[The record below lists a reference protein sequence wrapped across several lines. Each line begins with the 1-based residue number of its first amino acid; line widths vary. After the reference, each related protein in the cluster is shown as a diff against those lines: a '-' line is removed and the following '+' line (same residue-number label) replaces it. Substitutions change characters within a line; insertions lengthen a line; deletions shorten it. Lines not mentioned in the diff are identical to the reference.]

1 MRKLRERPL
10 QVYLRPDQ
18 DTALRQIAATRKVSM
33 AELVREGV
41 DRVITD
47 TPIDDDPLLGL
58 IGLGSSDVTDLAERH
73 DYYIVQAI
81 MNESRQPPQRR
92 KPRAKRNLCGLK
104 RVDRRKRQKR

>member
-18 DTALRQIAATRKVSM
+18 DSALRQLAATRKVSM

-41 DRVITD
+41 DSVIKNA
-47 TPIDDDPLLGL
+47 PIEEDPLLGI

-81 MNESRQPPQRR
+81 MNESKPSPKRR
-92 KPRAKRNLCGLK
+92 KPRAKGNLGGRK
-104 RVDRRKRQKR
+104 RMDRRKRQKR

>member
-18 DTALRQIAATRKVSM
+18 DSALRQLAATRKVSM

-41 DRVITD
+41 DSVIKNA
-47 TPIDDDPLLGL
+47 PIEEDPLLGI

-81 MNESRQPPQRR
+81 MNESKPSPKRR
-92 KPRAKRNLCGLK
+92 KPRAKGNLRGRK
-104 RVDRRKRQKR
+104 RMDRRKRQKR